1 MGKLHVPYNLGM
13 QCPYCQ
19 APLTETSE
27 ECSYCSLSL
36 QSANSLLAPVPRLT
50 TGLNDILSVLE
61 KKAQSKATKS
71 LAKLSQRFPQVRM
84 HIIINKFN
92 PNYPLSTHLFWLFNQ
107 GALCTSDRKGGKNHT
122 VLLGLDPGQG
132 RSGIIVGYGLEP
144 FLAQKA
150 LDHVLE
156 KAQPLLSEGNHS
168 EAILAIIDNLAELM
182 QETCDELEEILDLE
196 KTETTHQIEY

>member
-1 MGKLHVPYNLGM
+1 MFRIISGM

-19 APLTETSE
+19 TPLTETSE

-36 QSANSLLAPVPRLT
+36 QSANSLLGPVPRLT

-92 PNYPLSTHLFWLFNQ
+92 PNYPLRPWPGSRPSKTVWFLPPLRSLVHNAPWLKSQ
-107 GALCTSDRKGGKNHT
+107 KRW
-122 VLLGLDPGQG
+122 VE
-132 RSGIIVGYGLEP
+132 SG
-144 FLAQKA
+144 
-150 LDHVLE
+150 
-156 KAQPLLSEGNHS
+156 
-168 EAILAIIDNLAELM
+168 
-182 QETCDELEEILDLE
+182 
-196 KTETTHQIEY
+196 

>member
-1 MGKLHVPYNLGM
+1 MFRIIFGM

-19 APLTETSE
+19 TPLTETSE

-36 QSANSLLAPVPRLT
+36 QSANSLLGPVPRLT

-61 KKAQSKATKS
+61 KKAQSKTTKS
-71 LAKLSQRFPQVRM
+71 LTKLSQRFPQVRM
-84 HIIINKFN
+84 HIIINNFD

-107 GALCTSDRKGGKNHT
+107 GALCTSDRKGGKNHSI
-122 VLLGLDPGQG
+122 LLGLDTTQG
-132 RSGIIVGYGLEP
+132 RGGLIVGYGLEP
-144 FLAQKA
+144 FLPQKA

-168 EAILAIIDNLAELM
+168 EAILAIIDDIAELM
-182 QETCDELEEILDLE
+182 RKTCDELEEILDLA
-196 KTETTHQIEY
+196 KTETSHQIEY

>member
-1 MGKLHVPYNLGM
+1 MFRIISGM

-19 APLTETSE
+19 TPLKETSE

-36 QSANSLLAPVPRLT
+36 QSANSLLGPVPRLT

-132 RSGIIVGYGLEP
+132 RSGLIVGYGLEP

-168 EAILAIIDNLAELM
+168 EAILAIIDDLAELM